1 MCCEVLDCTPE
12 IDVLLQ
18 SGSDGLTSRAA
29 TFFFRADSTSASAKN
44 TPRAAIGMN

>member
-18 SGSDGLTSRAA
+18 SGSDGLSSRC
-29 TFFFRADSTSASAKN
+29 FVLLLSAFGPIAPPLP
-44 TPRAAIGMN
+44 PRAEKTPSA